1 MVSGWRRGGV
11 RVLLGT
17 RHQCAHQQV
26 ERSPS
31 AQRTETVL
39 APHIYLAQRTTAIS
53 GVCCLAPKSMRKTV
67 NIVNYISK
75 KVFTYFWKTVASKFV
90 SPYHH
95 ECAKHIY
102 KVPLYLAQVLLTI
115 QSRCLPFCFFRP
127 AKIQYVECFQD
138 NTCHN

>member
-1 MVSGWRRGGV
+1 MTAVYLPLV
-11 RVLLGT
+11 
-17 RHQCAHQQV
+17 HAQQQA
-26 ERSPS
+26 ERSPI
-31 AQRTETVL
+31 ARRTVTVL
-39 APHIYLAQRTTAIS
+39 TPYIYLAQRTTAIS

-75 KVFTYFWKTVASKFV
+75 KYSRISGKLLLQNSLVLTITNVLNIFTK
-90 SPYHH
+90 
-95 ECAKHIY
+95 
-102 KVPLYLAQVLLTI
+102 LYIAQFLLTF